1 MVSSSGSR
9 VEGVVASMELV
20 PGAIV
25 VVGAT
30 AVVDGC
36 WGGAV
41 VVLGSTVAEVQP
53 TARSAMRRLRYR
65 IPRM

>member
-1 MVSSSGSR
+1 
-9 VEGVVASMELV
+9 MELV

-36 WGGAV
+36 WGGLV

-65 IPRM
+65 IPGM